1 MIKFLRHIAEICF
14 PQGRLFAIV
23 LAGLICLWTAG
34 AMALSPP
41 VGAPII
47 NTATAQCSDA
57 NGNPL
62 SAVISNTVSAPL
74 SGAPLLKI
82 TAVASPNPVSAGGTQ
97 TYTITIEN
105 TGNIAASAVTAT
117 ATLSTN
123 LQFASASNGGV
134 SLPPAVNWTLGDI
147 PSGGS
152 VALTLTATVP
162 TGTAS
167 GTALPF
173 SITVLSTNNASD
185 TTSLNTKVGSA
196 PNLIITDSA
205 SVASIIPGGFIDYTI
220 SYSNIG
226 NIAAANVVIYN
237 DLPSQTALVA
247 GTITGGGSISGR
259 TITWTPGSLNP
270 GASGTVSFKVAVSTL
285 AADGAIIRNISTIIC
300 TETAA
305 AVSNELLTTVAVT
318 GIAPPTAAKGFS
330 PKTILV
336 NGASTMTITLAN
348 PNSTAVTGAA
358 FTDTYPANLVNTA
371 GASPATT
378 CGGTV
383 TATNGG
389 TSLSLAGGTIPAS
402 GSCTVT
408 VNVTSAIAGS
418 YTNSTGAINADGP
431 VTIVSASGTV
441 SVVQL
446 LSIQKTVTTAIARP
460 GNVLAYAITIKNESD
475 VTASNIIIRDTLPI
489 GVTFLSA
496 DAGGTAT
503 GGTVSWSIA
512 ALNPGT
518 TTTVHLNV
526 TIDRTFSAA
535 SISNTARVTA
545 DGMNELQS
553 TVAKNVTPRTT
564 GAVAFFDAS
573 GQPVYGYMDGAT
585 IYIQVNDADQNVDP
599 AIAETVTVVLTNTTT
614 SDTETVTLTET
625 SPDTGIFRG
634 SVLSSLSASATNDGT
649 LTVAANS
656 RIQATYMDALDAA
669 PVHNATALIDPQG
682 VVFNSITGNPV
693 SGAVVT
699 LRNWSS
705 MTNSCDLTSR
715 PVLPPGQVNPAA
727 ATGTD
732 GKFAFPLV
740 SPGDYCFDVAPPTG
754 YTFPSAVSNT
764 DLPAGFNI
772 GNGSRGDKF
781 NLSVGNPILI
791 RDIPVDPPTGRLII
805 TKTTNKTTAAI
816 GDMVIYTVKL
826 ENSGDASVTAITIS
840 DVMPHGIS
848 YISGSS
854 LTDGVN
860 AADPQSSGG
869 RTFAWPVAN
878 LAVKGS
884 ITISY
889 RAVVG
894 PDAQAGTGINTI
906 MASGKSVGKTIVSNQ
921 ASVKIKINEGVFTSK
936 GTIIGRVFIDR
947 DGDGL
952 AKKDTGVPDAVLY
965 LEDGT
970 RVITDKSGKFSI
982 SGVVAGTHVLRLDET
997 SLPKGL
1003 IPKQL
1008 SNRFMKNGTS
1018 QFVDMKP
1025 SGLFKANFAVDK
1037 KYTEPLKPEAAPE
1050 SKPSAKES
1058 IESATSAG
1066 KQSGRMSPET
1076 PGKTAPLIN
1085 APDAPDAEDANT
1097 KELPLEEKI
1106 KKMTPDL
1113 EFLSPVDQTVSG
1125 KTSIRVLVKASMD
1138 AVLTL
1143 TVNGKPVDESH
1154 IGKKMTYEKGRVVIY
1169 EFLDVRLN
1177 TGEENIITAELRDQ
1191 FNITRG
1197 KKQIRVETIGEMAA
1211 IVIHTDRNKTE
1222 ADGQSKIGVI
1232 VSLVDSK
1239 GHAVPFDN
1247 AITVAATAGEILEKD
1262 ADPAN
1267 EGHQVMCQNGIA
1279 HFTIIAPRETGEA
1292 KINVQ
1297 ANNITKS
1304 ADIYFVPRLRP
1315 MFIVGVG
1322 EVVLGHGRSSGDISY
1337 LKDRS
1342 FFGDGTYLDGRGAFF
1357 MKGNIYKDVLLTA
1370 AYDSNKKRT
1379 DELFRESDT
1388 RLDLEEKYPIYGDE
1402 SKTGYEAL
1410 SRENLYVKLEK
1421 DKSYLL
1427 YGDYNTDLTE
1437 TKLSAYTRSFNGLKF
1452 EANTE
1457 KFKLRSFAT
1466 HTDQSQFVDILPG
1479 NGISGYYYLN
1489 HQQIID
1495 GSERVTIETR
1505 DRLQPDR
1512 VLSRELKSRGSDYE
1526 IDYDLGTL
1534 LFKTAVPSHDAEG
1547 NPLYIAA
1554 TYESAQDG
1562 NKYFI
1567 YGGRGAYKIRNWLEA
1582 GATGIVEEN
1591 GISNY
1596 HLFGGDIKLN
1606 LPGSTI
1612 LKAEYARTRGLF
1624 DISSTLS
1631 PEDGEGWSLDLE
1643 GRPMKNLSLKG
1654 YYRYLSDYFS
1664 NQSATDAVRG
1674 TSKIGLEAAYE
1685 IQPTLV
1691 LKAKYLDEKDRIND
1705 SSHLLASV
1713 GVTKKFTKT
1722 TVSAELSHEE
1732 AEKLTDTP
1740 AQIPYTPGG
1749 LLNGVPFLNPY
1760 ETPERATFLKLAL
1773 ERELL
1778 SNLSLSLS
1786 HKQDIGGN
1794 DYFISQAGMNY
1805 KLNNQNRLYVR
1816 EEYAKYEDG
1825 TQNRILLGVESQIL
1839 KNTTVYDE
1847 YRLADGSAGYR
1858 NQQVMGLKNK
1868 FQIMEGVTANIA
1880 GEYLS
1885 TLSGQKNK
1893 TEPDAYAAAAGLEY
1907 LPKDDFKL
1915 TGRLEHRNEIDGE
1928 KSSYL
1933 AEMGAAYKLSPDYSL
1948 LLRERYFLEKNAGN
1962 DNHTSRF
1969 FVGLA
1974 YRPLDND
1981 RFNALSKIEYKYNR
1995 QYGSQPGD
2003 TTNALIFST
2012 EGVFQANRNL
2022 QLTGKYAGKLEQDD
2036 CFTSYTDLITARL
2049 VYDLSDRFD
2058 IGAEYRLLTSHL
2070 TETRLHG
2077 GSVEVGY
2084 RMMNQLWLSLGYSFD
2099 RFDADL
2105 AGDSY
2110 EGEGPYLKLRFKF
2123 DEKSLQTIRK

>member
-1 MIKFLRHIAEICF
+1 
-14 PQGRLFAIV
+14 
-23 LAGLICLWTAG
+23 
-34 AMALSPP
+34 
-41 VGAPII
+41 
-47 NTATAQCSDA
+47 
-57 NGNPL
+57 
-62 SAVISNTVSAPL
+62 
-74 SGAPLLKI
+74 
-82 TAVASPNPVSAGGTQ
+82 
-97 TYTITIEN
+97 
-105 TGNIAASAVTAT
+105 
-117 ATLSTN
+117 
-123 LQFASASNGGV
+123 
-134 SLPPAVNWTLGDI
+134 
-147 PSGGS
+147 
-152 VALTLTATVP
+152 
-162 TGTAS
+162 
-167 GTALPF
+167 
-173 SITVLSTNNASD
+173 
-185 TTSLNTKVGSA
+185 
-196 PNLIITDSA
+196 
-205 SVASIIPGGFIDYTI
+205 
-220 SYSNIG
+220 
-226 NIAAANVVIYN
+226 
-237 DLPSQTALVA
+237 
-247 GTITGGGSISGR
+247 
-259 TITWTPGSLNP
+259 
-270 GASGTVSFKVAVSTL
+270 
-285 AADGAIIRNISTIIC
+285 
-300 TETAA
+300 
-305 AVSNELLTTVAVT
+305 
-318 GIAPPTAAKGFS
+318 
-330 PKTILV
+330 
-336 NGASTMTITLAN
+336 MTITLTN
-348 PNSTAVTGAA
+348 PNATAITGAA
-358 FTDTYPANLVNTA
+358 FTDAYPANLANTA
-371 GASPATT
+371 SASPATT

-389 TSLSLAGGTIPAS
+389 PSLSLAGGTIPAS

-418 YTNSTGAINADGP
+418 YTNSTGVISAGGS
-431 VTIVSASGTV
+431 VTIASASGSI
-441 SVVQL
+441 SVGQL

-460 GNVLAYAITIKNESD
+460 GNVLAYAIALKNESN
-475 VTASNIIIRDTLPI
+475 VSASNIVIRDTLPI
-489 GVTFLSA
+489 GVTFLNA
-496 DAGGTAT
+496 DAGGITT

-512 ALNPGT
+512 TLNPGAT
-518 TTTVHLNV
+518 ATVHLNV

-553 TVAKNVTPRTT
+553 AISKDVTPRTPGT
-564 GAVAFFDAS
+564 VAFLNAN

-585 IYIQVNDADQNVDP
+585 IYIQVSDADHNVDP
-599 AIAETVTVVLTNTTT
+599 AVAEKLTVVLTNTKTA
-614 SDTETVTLTET
+614 DTETVTLTET
-625 SPDTGIFRG
+625 GPDTGIFRG
-634 SVLSSLSASATNDGT
+634 SLPCSLNTSAANDGT
-649 LTVAANS
+649 LTVAVNS
-656 RIQATYMDALDAA
+656 RIQAAYTDAVDGSQ
-669 PVHNATALIDPQG
+669 VNAYALIDPLG
-682 VVFNSITGNPV
+682 VVFDSVNGNTLA
-693 SGAVVT
+693 GAVVT
-699 LRNWSS
+699 LRNWNSA
-705 MTNSCDLTSR
+705 TNSCDLSSW
-715 PVLPPGQVNPAA
+715 PALPPGQVNPAA
-727 ATGTD
+727 ATGT
-732 GKFAFPLV
+732 GGTFAFPLV
-740 SPGDYCFDVAPPTG
+740 SPGDYCFDVAPPPG

-772 GNGSRGDKF
+772 GNGSRGEKF
-781 NLSVGNPILI
+781 TLSAGDPALI

-805 TKTTNKTTAAI
+805 TKTVNKTTAAI

-826 ENSGDASVTAITIS
+826 ENSGDAPVTVITVS

-860 AADPQSSGG
+860 AADPQNSGG
-869 RTFAWPVAN
+869 RTFAWPVAK
-878 LAVKGS
+878 LTVHGS

-894 PDAQAGTGINTI
+894 PDAQAGTGINTV
-906 MASGKSVGKTIVSNQ
+906 MASGKSVGKTVASNQ

-952 AKKDTGVPDAVLY
+952 VKKDTGVPDAVLY

-1003 IPKQL
+1003 IPKPL

-1018 QFVDMKP
+1018 QFVNMTP
-1025 SGLFKANFAVDK
+1025 SGLFKANFLIDK
-1037 KYTEPLKPEAAPE
+1037 KYTEPLKPEA
-1050 SKPSAKES
+1050 
-1058 IESATSAG
+1058 
-1066 KQSGRMSPET
+1066 SPET
-1076 PGKTAPLIN
+1076 PGKTTPLIN
-1085 APDAPDAEDANT
+1085 TPDAPDAEDDNT

-1106 KKMTPDL
+1106 KNMTPDL
-1113 EFLSPVDQTVSG
+1113 EFLSPADQTVSG
-1125 KTSIRVLVKASMD
+1125 KTSIRVLVKASID
-1138 AVLTL
+1138 SVLTL

-1177 TGEENIITAELRDQ
+1177 IGKENIITAELRDQ

-1211 IVIHTDRNKTE
+1211 IVIHTDRNKAE
-1222 ADGQSKIGVI
+1222 ADGQSKIGVT
-1232 VSLVDSK
+1232 VSLVDNK

-1297 ANNITKS
+1297 ANNMTKS
-1304 ADIYFVPRLRP
+1304 ADIYFVPSLRP
-1315 MFIVGVG
+1315 MFIAGVG

-1357 MKGNIYKDVLLTA
+1357 MKGNIYKDISLTA

-1388 RLDLEEKYPIYGDE
+1388 RLDSEEKYPIYGDE

-1410 SRENLYVKLEK
+1410 SREKLYVKLEK
-1421 DKSYLL
+1421 DKSYIL

-1437 TKLSAYTRSFNGLKF
+1437 TKLSAYTRSFNGLKL
-1452 EANTE
+1452 EVNTD

-1466 HTDQSQFVDILPG
+1466 HTDQSQFVDILQG
-1479 NGISGYYYLN
+1479 KGISGYYYLN

-1505 DRLQPDR
+1505 DRLQSDR
-1512 VLSRELKSRGSDYE
+1512 VLNRELKSRGSDYE

-1547 NPLYIAA
+1547 NPLYIVA

-1567 YGGRGAYKIRNWLEA
+1567 YGGRGAYKIRSWLEA

-1624 DISSTLS
+1624 DVSSALS

-1643 GRPMKNLSLKG
+1643 GRPMKNISLKG

-1685 IQPTLV
+1685 IQPTLTV
-1691 LKAKYLDEKDRIND
+1691 KAKYLDEKDRIND
-1705 SSHLLASV
+1705 SSHLLASA

-1786 HKQDIGGN
+1786 HKQDISGN
-1794 DYFISQAGMNY
+1794 DYFISQAGLNY

-1885 TLSGQKNK
+1885 TLSGEKNK
-1893 TEPDAYAAAAGLEY
+1893 NEPDAYAAALGLEY
-1907 LPKDDFKL
+1907 LPKDDFKI

-1933 AEMGAAYKLSPDYSL
+1933 AEIGAAYKLHPDYSL
-1948 LLRERYFLEKNAGN
+1948 LLRERYFLEKDAGN

-2012 EGVFQANRNL
+2012 EGVFQARRNL

-2049 VYDLSDRFD
+2049 VYDLSGRFD

-2070 TETRLHG
+2070 TNTLLHG
-2077 GSVEVGY
+2077 GSVEIGY
-2084 RMMNQLWLSLGYSFD
+2084 RMMDQLWLSLGYSFD